1 MDNLKLNDEQKP
13 ALKQANVRRSF
24 SSYMIEMHNFFL
36 KTSPSYMAGTP
47 KLKYLLQFPRAYC
60 RFMYFTYMDWRR
72 WRNCA

>member
-1 MDNLKLNDEQKP
+1 MSTNVEGRSVSPNDAKP
-13 ALKQANVRRSF
+13 VVRRSF

-60 RFMYFTYMDWRR
+60 RFMYYSYMDWRR